1 MPRKSKRACP
11 IILFLGAFLGACIAP
26 LLVSGAS
33 ASAYAGIPEDSAN
46 TLELYQSLFPLFIES
61 CGHSQ
66 IRMLPPGFSEIVKG
80 NPFGHSTIYVKGLCR
95 DMSEGYPLVKPCDE
109 LKDPRSGGDGG
120 VGISGDY
127 DYQNVSWT
135 AVPDRHFFYW
145 GDLKPGE
152 RFTRAVYL
160 RTLARAKELGI
171 LDGIQLSSAV
181 LSARPTGTSEEDFGW
196 DDIYGTDFAVN
207 VARTSACALLPITRS
222 ELQSLADYYNVLNRT
237 AHAHGDP
244 FNSIS
249 NNCTHTAHNALASIG
264 FQNPLAVNLPTPI
277 DLADLAIPFNEVV
290 QVMRRGNELDL
301 SDVFGLWQDEATR
314 SWLMK
319 QGRIPTEHGIL
330 MENWPIYAA
339 NDVYDT
345 TTAPLF
351 LELPWIDSVN
361 RNFDKLKK
369 NVSYSDLEQN
379 LLAYR
384 TRYREVIK
392 NEPSSTPVVGLP
404 APEADLY
411 LSFYH
416 RYYTW
421 VDDQL
426 RDVQQKLSQLED
438 LKRVETP

>member
-1 MPRKSKRACP
+1 MKRNAL
-11 IILFLGAFLGACIAP
+11 IAFMTTFLVIL
-26 LLVSGAS
+26 AS
-33 ASAYAGIPEDSAN
+33 PAARSGIPEDSAKK
-46 TLELYQSLFPLFIES
+46 LELYESLFPLFIES

-66 IRMLPPGFSEIVKG
+66 IRMLAPGFSEIVKG

-95 DMSEGYPLVKPCDE
+95 DLSEGYPLVKPCDE
-109 LKDPRSGGDGG
+109 LKDPRARGEGG

-160 RTLARAKELGI
+160 RTLARAKAMGI
-171 LDGIQLSSAV
+171 MEGIELSSTV
-181 LSARPTGTSEEDFGW
+181 LSTRPSGTTEEEFGW

-207 VARTSACALLPITRS
+207 VARTSACVRLPITRA
-222 ELQSLADYYNVLNRT
+222 ELQSLAEYYNDLNRT
-237 AHAHGDP
+237 AHAKGDP
-244 FNSIS
+244 FNSLS

-264 FQNPLAVNLPTPI
+264 FQNPLAVNRPTPI
-277 DLADLAIPFNEVV
+277 DLADLAVPFNEVV

-301 SDVFGLWQDEATR
+301 SDVFGLWQDEAAR

-351 LELPWIDSVN
+351 LELPWLDSVN
-361 RNFDKLKK
+361 HKFDEMKK
-369 NVSYSDLEQN
+369 NTSDSDLEEN
-379 LLAYR
+379 LLAYQ
-384 TRYREVIK
+384 TRYREVMK
-392 NEPSSTPVVGLP
+392 NEPSSLPVAGLP
-404 APEADLY
+404 APEAELY

-416 RYYTW
+416 RYYAW
-421 VDDQL
+421 VEDQL
-426 RDVQQKLSQLED
+426 RDVQQKLNQLGE
-438 LKRVETP
+438 LKRVETQ